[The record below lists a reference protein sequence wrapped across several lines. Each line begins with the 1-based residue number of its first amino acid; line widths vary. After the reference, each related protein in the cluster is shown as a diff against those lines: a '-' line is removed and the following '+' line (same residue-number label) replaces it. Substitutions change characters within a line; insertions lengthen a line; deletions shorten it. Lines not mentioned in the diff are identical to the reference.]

1 MKPKKCLILLLA
13 PALLFSCQE
22 KKNDS
27 SSEDSLP
34 SSSNSVTSSADVV
47 SLLKE
52 EVLQTLNEMKK
63 GNFTLTYRFADADL
77 TDIVTPNYFYTG
89 YLNNGSVLLNTFSDK
104 KIAYDYEIIDGK
116 INLKGQTFNEEQTA
130 QGLTSL
136 SYMNR
141 LSSFDFSNIPFVAQ
155 GNEIV
160 TYNENIV
167 KALSAQLDFS
177 DGLQRAVFYKENN
190 VLTFELQQKQS
201 GIYQTPQGGKVKI
214 ENVGTSKIDAM
225 DSFLSSWKK
234 PTETLEGKGDN
245 IFGNV
250 SFSSSVN
257 YFDYAAQ
264 LYSPESSIN
273 FDIYDSYLRVETIN
287 PDDVSYVT
295 TYKKGA
301 GDSLEIIGVDG
312 HNEVVSQ
319 NTTKKYSDFA
329 LVGKEGFELNQ
340 FAKINAED
348 NYYLYLG
355 SDAQKLAYSV
365 TQSAVFSRF
374 KCLKIQAS
382 VTDGKIDYLHFY
394 TGIMQDA
401 STGNFFYYRID
412 TQVLATANII
422 TENNKKTPSE
432 DDAKIKNYLNKVKEG
447 KYVATAS
454 LSGLASSEIR
464 VLTKGEN
471 FFLNETHKYDGE
483 KVGDLLMGKAYYFAD
498 GKTYSFNYDY
508 QYNAKCLGQNNRS
521 LEENIN
527 FSISSEILSLK
538 DNVLTTTPDIINIGE
553 SLGFIQYP
561 ETIDPASLKMTVE
574 NEKLSSLYYVYGG
587 DGFTGNETIQFTYQE
602 TSLPLTLKT
611 NFDMALTSGNKTWK
625 NYVNDSIYSELVAA
639 FQEDI
644 ANKVPFLEPKFE
656 GNQAFDGYWNGEE
669 GAASEVFISATVTD
683 DKGYIQSYKEYIK
696 TLGYASKDNKVFEK
710 SEDNNRLTV
719 GDTLDDFLHVSLIT
733 PVTK

>member
-89 YLNNGSVLLNTFSDK
+89 YLNNGSVLLSAISDT

-160 TYNENIV
+160 TYNEN
-167 KALSAQLDFS
+167 
-177 DGLQRAVFYKENN
+177 
-190 VLTFELQQKQS
+190 
-201 GIYQTPQGGKVKI
+201 
-214 ENVGTSKIDAM
+214 VGTSKIDAM

-264 LYSPESSIN
+264 RYSPESSIN

-287 PDDVSYVT
+287 SDDVSYVT

-401 STGNFFYYRID
+401 STGDFFYYRID

-422 TENNKKTPSE
+422 SESNKKTPSK
-432 DDAKIKNYLNKVKEG
+432 DDEKIKTYLNQVKEG

-483 KVGDLLMGKAYYFAD
+483 KVGDLLMGKAYYFVD

-508 QYNAKCLGQNNRS
+508 QYNAKRLGQNDRS

-553 SLGFIQYP
+553 SLGFIKYP
-561 ETIDPASLKMTVE
+561 ETIDPVSLKMTVE

-587 DGFTGNETIQFTYQE
+587 DGFTGNETIQFAYQE

-625 NYVNDSIYSELVAA
+625 NYVNDGIYSELVAA
-639 FQEDI
+639 FQEDA

-656 GNQAFDGYWNGEE
+656 RNQVFDGYWNGEE

-696 TLGYASKDNKVFEK
+696 TLGYVSKDNKVFEK
-710 SEDNNRLTV
+710 SEDNIRLTI

>member
-1 MKPKKCLILLLA
+1 MKSKKCLILLLA

-63 GNFTLTYRFADADL
+63 GNFTLAYRFADADL
-77 TDIVTPNYFYTG
+77 TDIVTPNYFYIG

-141 LSSFDFSNIPFVAQ
+141 LSSFDFSNVSFVAQ
-155 GNEIV
+155 ENEIV
-160 TYNENIV
+160 TYNENVV

-177 DGLQRAVFYKENN
+177 DGLERAVFYKENN

-264 LYSPESSIN
+264 RYSPESSIN

-287 PDDVSYVT
+287 SDDVSYVT

-355 SDAQKLAYSV
+355 SDAQKLA
-365 TQSAVFSRF
+365 
-374 KCLKIQAS
+374 
-382 VTDGKIDYLHFY
+382 
-394 TGIMQDA
+394 
-401 STGNFFYYRID
+401 
-412 TQVLATANII
+412 
-422 TENNKKTPSE
+422 
-432 DDAKIKNYLNKVKEG
+432 
-447 KYVATAS
+447 
-454 LSGLASSEIR
+454 SSEIR
-464 VLTKGEN
+464 LLTKGEN

-483 KVGDLLMGKAYYFAD
+483 KVGDLLMGKAYYFVD

-508 QYNAKCLGQNNRS
+508 QYNAKCLGQNDRS

-587 DGFTGNETIQFTYQE
+587 DGFTGNETIQFAYQE

-625 NYVNDSIYSELVAA
+625 NYVNDGIYSELVAA

-656 GNQAFDGYWNGEE
+656 GGQVFDGYWNGEE

-696 TLGYASKDNKVFEK
+696 TLGYVSKDNKVFEK
-710 SEDNNRLTV
+710 SEDNIRLTV
-719 GDTLDDFLHVSLIT
+719 GDALDDFLHVSLIT